1 MFQAVTVLS
10 HGSFRSF
17 LEELLAEPLDE
28 EVQDHV
34 EVGDGGGACFGKQE
48 AELVLADR
56 LDVEGGLLALPL
68 ITEHL
73 VLLDSSLVASAE
85 VAPATLM
92 IGDALHLVD
101 LPLVGVE
108 LPLGVSHVVAV
119 GEAAGVLLMSLHVL
133 LEVCLPPSPVGAALV
148 VTLLDSLLLLVLLR
162 PLAGL
167 EVADLVAGGDTEATD
182 GAVKPVMLPFMIM
195 ILSHADNIF
204 STVGAGELSL
214 VMAYPLV
221 PRKRL
226 LCEEFLTA
234 LLANNDVIFLDFD
247 FIFIKLHAQQPI

>member
-85 VAPATLM
+85 VAPAALM
-92 IGDALHLVD
+92 VGDALHLVD

-108 LPLGVSHVVAV
+108 LPLGVGDVVAV
-119 GEAAGVLLMSLHVL
+119 REAAGELLM
-133 LEVCLPPSPVGAALV
+133 G
-148 VTLLDSLLLLVLLR
+148 LLV
-162 PLAGL
+162 AE
-167 EVADLVAGGDTEATD
+167 EV
-182 GAVKPVMLPFMIM
+182 
-195 ILSHADNIF
+195 
-204 STVGAGELSL
+204 
-214 VMAYPLV
+214 
-221 PRKRL
+221 
-226 LCEEFLTA
+226 
-234 LLANNDVIFLDFD
+234 
-247 FIFIKLHAQQPI
+247 